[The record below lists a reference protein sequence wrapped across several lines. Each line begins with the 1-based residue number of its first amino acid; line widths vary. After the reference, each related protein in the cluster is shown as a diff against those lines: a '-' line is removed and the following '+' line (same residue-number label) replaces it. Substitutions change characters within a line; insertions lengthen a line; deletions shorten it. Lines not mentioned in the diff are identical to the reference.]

1 MPNMGKVQLAEQ
13 TAQYE
18 APMTEERAYESIFVA
33 RQPIFDESNETW
45 GYMLLFRDSDDADRA
60 VFTDDSEA
68 TMNLV
73 ANLPLCGGIGGS
85 EARLMIHFTAD
96 DVIRGVHNA
105 VPLPNAVII
114 LDECTVITDELLEA
128 LREIKRNGQEIA
140 VNNFEGRAGCEPLDE
155 MADILLVDMLDK
167 EEADLQ
173 QVAAKAQVF
182 GSPLIIAKRV
192 GDADALEL
200 ARKVGFP
207 LFHGFFFKTPAT
219 ESGRKITSSE
229 ITRLKLFEIIEKDEP
244 DFDALANAIEA
255 DVSISYRLLNFLNS
269 ASFSFATTVTSI
281 RQAVVLAGWRPIRN
295 WLRLIILTDMTPS
308 EKSKEL
314 SYISA
319 HRAKLFETAALGG
332 GYEEE
337 SDTLFML
344 GLFSLLDA
352 MLDLKMEAVVEH
364 LPVDD
369 KVKAALCGKPN
380 HFGTWLK
387 LVRAIE
393 NSDWDEVGTQAK
405 ELNLLPGTV
414 AVSYQHAFTWADTFF
429 SGSTEPEH

>member
-1 MPNMGKVQLAEQ
+1 
-13 TAQYE
+13 
-18 APMTEERAYESIFVA
+18 MTEERAYESIFVA
-33 RQPIFDESNETW
+33 RQPIFDGSNESW
-45 GYMLLFRDSDDADRA
+45 GYMLLFRDSDNADRA
-60 VFTDDSEA
+60 VFADDSEA

-96 DVIRGVHNA
+96 DVLRGVHNA
-105 VPLPNAVII
+105 LPLPNAVII
-114 LDECTVITDELLEA
+114 LEECTPMTPELQAA
-128 LREIKRNGQEIA
+128 LKEIKKNGMEIA
-140 VNNFEGRAGCEPLDE
+140 VNNFVGAPGCEPLDE
-155 MADILLVDMLDK
+155 MADIFLVDMFHK
-167 EEADLQ
+167 EESDLEII
-173 QVAAKAQVF
+173 ASKAQKF
-182 GSPLIIAKRV
+182 GSQLIIAKRV
-192 GDADALEL
+192 EDAASLER
-200 ARKVGFP
+200 AKNAGFP
-207 LFHGFFFKTPAT
+207 LYHGYFFKTPST

-229 ITRLKLFEIIEKDEP
+229 VTRLKLFEIIEKDEP
-244 DFDALANAIEA
+244 DFDALARAIEA
-255 DVSISYRLLNFLNS
+255 DVSISYRLLSFLNS

-295 WLRLIILTDMTPS
+295 WLRLIILTDITPS

-332 GYEEE
+332 GYEDE

-352 MLDLKMEAVVEH
+352 MLDTKMETIVKH

-369 KVKAALCGKPN
+369 KVKAALCGKAN
-380 HFGTWLK
+380 QYSLWLE

-405 ELNLLPGTV
+405 ALNLLPGTV
-414 AVSYQHAFTWADTFF
+414 AVSYQHAFSWADTFF
-429 SGSTEPEH
+429 SGSTEPDE